1 MSSMPTGD
9 IWAVKDDNKMHL
21 NYGENFIFDFTGL
34 ARDDLKELL
43 KEFVWHTK
51 RSDNMALTTLK
62 KTVADI
68 KNTFHAAKIH
78 HLPEVIDK
86 SIINSHGNC
95 RATINE
101 AQYR

>member
-68 KNTFHAAKIH
+68 KNTFHVFMVQKGI
-78 HLPEVIDK
+78 P
-86 SIINSHGNC
+86 S
-95 RATINE
+95 
-101 AQYR
+101 